1 MATDESRDQIDQIE
15 AWFSERGR
23 QLLISDQGDAGWFA
37 AYPRRQLDGGTAAPF
52 AVGATQL
59 EAAVN
64 AQAKFS
70 TEQAP

>member
-1 MATDESRDQIDQIE
+1 MATDESRGQIDQIE

-23 QLLISDQGDAGWFA
+23 QLLLSDHGDEGWYA
-37 AYPRRQLDGGTAAPF
+37 AYPRRHLDAGTAAPF

-59 EAAVN
+59 EAALN